1 MREILRLYCEH
12 LLPKMHVLFI
22 KHICKF
28 FNVLCN
34 FVQRWSYSEKL
45 MKKLKSHGIHDF
57 NFQAWKVVE
66 FTSWKVIKKQYAF

>member
-45 MKKLKSHGIHDF
+45 MKKLKS
-57 NFQAWKVVE
+57 E
-66 FTSWKVIKKQYAF
+66 